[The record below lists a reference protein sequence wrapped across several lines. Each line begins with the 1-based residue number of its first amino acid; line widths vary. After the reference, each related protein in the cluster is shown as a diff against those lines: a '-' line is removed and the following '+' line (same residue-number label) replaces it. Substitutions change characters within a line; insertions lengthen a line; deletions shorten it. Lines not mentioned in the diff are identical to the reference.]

1 MHVKS
6 LAFCVWEWRRYTHY
20 IENVTHTTSKTLHT
34 LHRRRYTQY
43 HIGKTQNSTEIYI
56 DGNTCS

>member
-1 MHVKS
+1 VGVKT
-6 LAFCVWEWRRYTHY
+6 LHTLHRKRYTHY
-20 IENVTHTTSKTLHT
+20 IEDVTHTTSKTLHT